1 LHNVLHLYS
10 HRSFL
15 VFVCYSGRLAWCMVL
30 NRLFT
35 VKDEIGARLI
45 ELARHPSDGCCCSL
59 HASSPHFML
68 LQNQIG
74 KVWQQQ

>member
-1 LHNVLHLYS
+1 
-10 HRSFL
+10 
-15 VFVCYSGRLAWCMVL
+15 MVL

-74 KVWQQQ
+74 KV